1 MQQDAKMEDTH
12 TWRCSRVWIKRID
25 KMHKRVATQL
35 YEILE
40 RTKEIPSWMMYG
52 KTVLFQTHSVS
63 VKNFRPIT
71 CLQFIWK
78 LLLCI
83 ISEDILLLFIWEDYW
98 RKAWRSENFF
108 WIQMSWIYVRLRS
121 IEATS
126 KGIACHHWSLLFP

>member
-1 MQQDAKMEDTH
+1 
-12 TWRCSRVWIKRID
+12 
-25 KMHKRVATQL
+25 MHKRVATQL

-40 RTKEIPSWMMYG
+40 RTKEIPSWMMKG

-83 ISEDILLLFIWEDYW
+83 ISEDILLLFISEDYW
-98 RKAWRSENFF
+98 RKA
-108 WIQMSWIYVRLRS
+108 
-121 IEATS
+121 
-126 KGIACHHWSLLFP
+126 